1 MALATDYTKRQRDR
15 AVERIEN
22 DTALVLDGRESLR
35 QLVLKLRALE
45 RRGLLDDEEAA
56 SATGDV
62 ARIRRALEVA
72 QQLCQEWRGDL
83 PGQR

>member
-15 AVERIEN
+15 AAERIEN

-56 SATGDV
+56 SVTGDV

-72 QQLCQEWRGDL
+72 QHLCQEWRGDL

>member
-1 MALATDYTKRQRDR
+1 
-15 AVERIEN
+15 
-22 DTALVLDGRESLR
+22 VLDGRESLR
-35 QLVLKLRALE
+35 QLALKLRALE
-45 RRGLLDDEEAA
+45 RRGLLDEDEAIFAA
-56 SATGDV
+56 RDV

>member
-56 SATGDV
+56 SVTGDV
-62 ARIRRALEVA
+62 ARIRRAIEVA

>member
-1 MALATDYTKRQRDR
+1 
-15 AVERIEN
+15 
-22 DTALVLDGRESLR
+22 VLDGRESLR
-35 QLVLKLRALE
+35 QLALKLRALE

-56 SATGDV
+56 SVTGDV

>member
-1 MALATDYTKRQRDR
+1 MALATDSTKRQRDR

-35 QLVLKLRALE
+35 QLALKLRALE
-45 RRGLLDDEEAA
+45 RRGLLDEDEAIFAA
-56 SATGDV
+56 RDV